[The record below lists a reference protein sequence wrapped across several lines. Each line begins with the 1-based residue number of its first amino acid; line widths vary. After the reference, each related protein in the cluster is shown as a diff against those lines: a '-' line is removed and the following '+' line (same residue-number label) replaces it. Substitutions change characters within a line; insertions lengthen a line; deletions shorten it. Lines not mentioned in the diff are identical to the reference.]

1 MLLRYRP
8 LTISTKA
15 ITCAN
20 PITMQVSNEGSIPSD
35 EWVLDEWDLELS
47 DEDVVRLQEIENK
60 ASNYVRPDDDPDLP
74 TPLQDNVV
82 PQPLKA
88 VFFTFYQEC
97 ISGNRGSHWTLHQ
110 RMPYAGKDKA
120 LDELIAQHKIDQRQ
134 ASCFWH
140 EFKGNQ
146 GVVNIKVS
154 KPECELLSDYERRTA
169 ENAPRLFTSVIDC
182 IEGYDFGHPTQ
193 ETKDFF
199 SSLMKSKQF
208 EQAIMNYLSLLN
220 RHLAKRSSGAAAS
233 QIDGRTLAFKMDCHG
248 SALTLVPTFVES
260 MELPESIPP
269 YALHEWMWQVI
280 LFVNDKWTEIIVDGN
295 HTGGSKLVT
304 TVTDAQVDE
313 LLKGSKGTVYYVA
326 GWLIYTCMQLWKQ
339 KPNNQ
344 ANCQVVCQF
353 LETNTIAADVAK
365 NDELLPST
373 ELEHREIHYGAVQRV
388 SSQFFHFVLYMEAL
402 YVANLTVANG
412 IRY

>member
-1 MLLRYRP
+1 
-8 LTISTKA
+8 
-15 ITCAN
+15 
-20 PITMQVSNEGSIPSD
+20 MQVSNEGNIPSD

-47 DEDVVRLQEIENK
+47 NEDVAHLQEIENK
-60 ASNYVRPDDDPDLP
+60 ASNYVRPDNDPDLP

-97 ISGNRGSHWTLHQ
+97 ISGNRGSHWTLYQ
-110 RMPYAGKDKA
+110 RMPHASKDKA
-120 LDELIAQHKIDQRQ
+120 LDELIAQHKIDRRQ

-146 GVVNIKVS
+146 GVVKIKIS

-208 EQAIMNYLSLLN
+208 AQAIMNDVSLLN

-233 QIDGRTLAFKMDCHG
+233 QIDGQTL
-248 SALTLVPTFVES
+248 ALTLVPTFVES

-269 YALHEWMWQVI
+269 YALHE
-280 LFVNDKWTEIIVDGN
+280 
-295 HTGGSKLVT
+295 
-304 TVTDAQVDE
+304 
-313 LLKGSKGTVYYVA
+313 
-326 GWLIYTCMQLWKQ
+326 
-339 KPNNQ
+339 
-344 ANCQVVCQF
+344 
-353 LETNTIAADVAK
+353 
-365 NDELLPST
+365 
-373 ELEHREIHYGAVQRV
+373 
-388 SSQFFHFVLYMEAL
+388 
-402 YVANLTVANG
+402 
-412 IRY
+412 